1 MEIHNFFSCVQ
12 SWWPHY
18 QKEVTRKWKGF
29 DRQEKEVCFWCV
41 GRHFAEAR
49 QLKGRRDKG
58 LRTQIG
64 TAALEIPTKMPHSS
78 RHWKQ
83 TMYQK
88 PNNDI
93 QQKPGHPESKLG
105 YYINSANSPESNDWG
120 GKTNKQKKSTDWGPS
135 KPSRILPGI
144 KKSQRLHCI
153 WNQVIGK
160 LHKRVNMKDWDKK
173 KPESKESPSL
183 VF

>member
-1 MEIHNFFSCVQ
+1 MGIHKFFSCVQ
-12 SWWPHY
+12 SWWLHY

-49 QLKGRRDKG
+49 RLKGRRDKG

-83 TMYQK
+83 TIYHK
-88 PNNDI
+88 PNDDI
-93 QQKPGHPESKLG
+93 QQKPGHPEPKLG
-105 YYINSANSPESNDWG
+105 YHINSANSSDSTDWG
-120 GKTNKQKKSTDWGPS
+120 RRESTDWGPS
-135 KPSRILPGI
+135 TPSRIPPGI

-160 LHKRVNMKDWDKK
+160 LHKGVNMKDWDKK
-173 KPESKESPSL
+173 RPELKQTPSS